1 MKQLTRIQLDPD
13 TVIYVE
19 SEDAIAIPEP
29 TVAPPSEEATRE
41 SLGLDEKGIADATI
55 QQAMQRFSALESTL
69 KTYTQRT
76 LKAFKELG
84 DANVDK
90 VTLEFGINMGGEA
103 GVPYVT
109 KGTAD
114 CSLKVTVESSFPKQS
129 TESKSET
136 ESESS
141 S

>member
-1 MKQLTRIQLDPD
+1 MKQLIPIQLDED
-13 TVIYVE
+13 TIIYVE
-19 SEDAIAIPEP
+19 SEDAIAIPQPPVTP
-29 TVAPPSEEATRE
+29 TSGEATRE
-41 SLGLDEKGIADATI
+41 SLGLDEKGIAEVTA
-55 QQAMQRFSALESTL
+55 QQAMQRFLALENTL
-69 KTYTQRT
+69 KTYTKRT

-109 KGTAD
+109 KGTAE

-129 TESKSET
+129 AESKGET
-136 ESESS
+136 KAGDQS
-141 S
+141 

>member
-29 TVAPPSEEATRE
+29 TVTPPSEEATRE